1 MITYLT
7 VTFSTEGARP
17 SEVMDALHGLGFE
30 PTTGS
35 YDFIYRWGNKATVED
50 AIYLADKVHQ
60 TLKGRQVLFKLQTV
74 SDYL

>member
-17 SEVMDALHGLGFE
+17 SEVMEALHGLGFE

-35 YDFIYRWGNKATVED
+35 YDFLYRWGSKATVED
-50 AIYLADKVHQ
+50 AIYLADKVQ
-60 TLKGRQVLFKLQTV
+60 AVLKGKNVFFKLQTV